1 MLYDALSQWW
11 GELEH
16 PTPSAEQQKRNASF
30 FRLHGGSALCG
41 SLAALLIRDLDLRAW
56 DENLAQSWT
65 D

>member
-30 FRLHGGSALCG
+30 FVCTEARLF
-41 SLAALLIRDLDLRAW
+41 AALLQLC
-56 DENLAQSWT
+56 SFGT
-65 D
+65 